1 MKTKKRVT
9 SYILAS
15 LYFASITLALLQVS
29 QPTAYAEQTQ
39 TPRDRAKVFQ
49 AAKGLGECI
58 VKSGINDPATKEKI
72 QSGTIFAQTE
82 GNVKVGYIID
92 PEDGNVNCNTPHDVK
107 LLYSVLKIDGVGF
120 FEKAGIYEGDPN
132 DAKQYIAT
140 LRERG
145 SDANEKRANTL
156 YDYINKEFGVDAR
169 TSLSE
174 ASQYITLKFAYDR
187 ACKIRQYKKT
197 DENGTDARDVLVV
210 NDKGELS
217 TEFWT
222 INKENLQNVG
232 YGLKG
237 DGGSDQ
243 RMMCETIRIQMNSTA
258 DDYSAKIKRLIDQG
272 VDTSIEGSVTGGADT
287 EGAINN
293 ETCEEDLASPLAW
306 IACPLL
312 GAMEDSINFLFN
324 IADELLNVDA
334 QAFYGD
340 DGLRQTW
347 SYFRGIA
354 TFSLLAIALVM
365 ILSQAMGGNR

>member
-9 SYILAS
+9 SFILAG
-15 LYFASITLALLQVS
+15 LYFVSITLVLFQAF
-29 QPTAYAEQTQ
+29 QPTAYAEKAQ

-58 VKSGINDPATKEKI
+58 TKSGINDPVTEEKI
-72 QSGTIFAQTE
+72 RSGTIFAQTL

-92 PEDGNVNCNTPHDVK
+92 PVDGNVNCNTPHDVK
-107 LLYSVLKIDGVGF
+107 RLYSVLNIDGPGF

-140 LRERG
+140 LQERG
-145 SDANEKRANTL
+145 SDANKKRASTL

-174 ASQYITLKFAYDR
+174 ASQYITLKFTYDR

-197 DENGTDARDVLVV
+197 NENGNDARDVLVV

-237 DGGSDQ
+237 DGESDQ
-243 RMMCETIRIQMNSTA
+243 RMMCETIRIRMNSTA
-258 DDYSAKIKRLIDQG
+258 DDYSSQVKRLIDQG

-287 EGAINN
+287 EDAINN
-293 ETCEEDLASPLAW
+293 ETCEEELASPLAW
-306 IACPLL
+306 IACPLI
-312 GAMEDSINFLFN
+312 GAMQDSITFFFN

-334 QAFYGD
+334 QKFYGD
-340 DGLRQTW
+340 TGLRQTW

-354 TFSLLAIALVM
+354 TFSLIAIALVM
-365 ILSQAMGGNR
+365 ILSQAIGGNR